1 MIGTGTIN
9 NIFLRPGNNTV
20 QVRGVTNLTTI
31 LDNLKSILAQQ
42 SQYIQSGCLS
52 LTTTITDISYNGSSI
67 PYYTEEMGILLNS
80 LQGSN
85 ITGLI
90 SSLEGSNTKEMSLR
104 DALHNST
111 ELELFA
117 RRYLNYLIKFWIHLY
132 TLEPRKLSWLRS
144 K

>member
-1 MIGTGTIN
+1 MGQI
-9 NIFLRPGNNTV
+9 P
-20 QVRGVTNLTTI
+20 LTAQTPI
-31 LDNLKSILAQQ
+31 L
-42 SQYIQSGCLS
+42 
-52 LTTTITDISYNGSSI
+52 
-67 PYYTEEMGILLNS
+67 GILLNS

-117 RRYLNYLIKFWIHLY
+117 RRYLNYLIKF
-132 TLEPRKLSWLRS
+132 
-144 K
+144 

>member
-67 PYYTEEMGILLNS
+67 PYYTEEMGQIPLTAQTPILGILLNS

-117 RRYLNYLIKFWIHLY
+117 RRYLNYLIKF
-132 TLEPRKLSWLRS
+132 
-144 K
+144 